1 MTSSIFQSR
10 KFWLMVADVTVSLAT
25 YFIGKYMNPA
35 AAQDLLF
42 LIGAVQPVV
51 ISVIVSITVQ
61 NIEGIK
67 AGAKVEEAK
76 VYNAPAETPQ
86 P

>member
-1 MTSSIFQSR
+1 MELFKSR

-35 AAQDLLF
+35 SAQDLLF

-61 NIEGIK
+61 NLEGIK
-67 AGAKVEEAK
+67 ASAQIEEAK
-76 VYNAPAETPQ
+76 AYAEQ
-86 P
+86 PKP

>member
-1 MTSSIFQSR
+1 MELFQSR
-10 KFWLMVADVTVSLAT
+10 KFWLMVADVVVSLTT
-25 YFIGKYMNPA
+25 YFVGKYMNPA

-67 AGAKVEEAK
+67 AEAKVEEAK
-76 VYNAPAETPQ
+76 LYAETPK

>member
-1 MTSSIFQSR
+1 MSTIWNSR

-42 LIGAVQPVV
+42 LIGAIQPVV

-61 NIEGIK
+61 NLEGIK
-67 AGAKVEEAK
+67 AEGAVRQAL
-76 VYNAPAETPQ
+76 VYTETETPK